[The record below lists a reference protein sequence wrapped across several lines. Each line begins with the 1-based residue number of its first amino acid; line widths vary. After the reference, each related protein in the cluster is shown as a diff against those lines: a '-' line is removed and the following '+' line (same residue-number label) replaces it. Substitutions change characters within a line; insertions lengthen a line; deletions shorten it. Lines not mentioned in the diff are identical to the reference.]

1 MQQWRPLAASVED
14 PHVGSQLSLIP
25 VAGHLTPSD
34 DPHKHQAYM
43 QYTDIHRAK
52 HSSHIRKYGLPTN
65 Q

>member
-52 HSSHIRKYGLPTN
+52 HSYT
-65 Q
+65 